1 MKEVNTIFKFLII
14 FGVMFSIVYFG
25 GTILSIPPLMLV
37 VGDSLLVFLVIG
49 YQAIESIK
57 KNSATEKE
65 QLNK

>member
-1 MKEVNTIFKFLII
+1 MNTIFKFLII

>member
-1 MKEVNTIFKFLII
+1 
-14 FGVMFSIVYFG
+14 MFSIVYFG